1 MGYDHVIQRAKERLN
16 MNLTEFDCD
25 YITKMVQDN
34 ECEYINHDWRAVRY
48 KGRIFKV
55 AYSKKRHQIVTV
67 LAIN

>member
-1 MGYDHVIQRAKERLN
+1 

-34 ECEYINHDWRAVRY
+34 DCEYINHDWRAVRY